1 MDHTIMKIPKI
12 ISIEG
17 NIGAGKTT
25 FVENL
30 KQNLQND
37 NEIMFITEPV
47 NIWESIRDGN
57 DKTILEK
64 FYADP
69 NKYAFSFQIMAYV
82 TRLNLL
88 SKAIVDNPQCKLII
102 TERSLDAD
110 RNVFAQMLYDDN
122 MIEDINFKIYLQ
134 FYETYKTKFS
144 TNGTIFISAEPDI
157 CKQRINNR
165 NRAGENSVPLEYLS
179 KCDNY
184 HKKWLHSVENLLTI
198 DTNHDASYNIEDLND
213 KGLLWLKSASN
224 YIYNDIL
231 KLDDNQ

>member
-30 KQNLQND
+30 KEKLQHD
-37 NEIMFITEPV
+37 NEIIFITEPV
-47 NIWESIRDGN
+47 NIWESIKDNN

-64 FYADP
+64 FYSEP

-134 FYETYKTKFS
+134 FYQTYKTKFN
-144 TNGTIFISAEPDI
+144 TNGTIFISADHDI
-157 CKQRINNR
+157 CKKRIDKR
-165 NRAGENSVPLEYLS
+165 NRIGEDSVPLEYLS
-179 KCDNY
+179 KCDKY
-184 HKKWLHSVENLLTI
+184 HKKWLQRVENLLTI
-198 DTNHDASYNIEDLND
+198 DTNDDASYNVEDLND
-213 KGLLWLKSASN
+213 KGLLWLKTAVD
-224 YIYNDIL
+224 YIYDDIL
-231 KLDDNQ
+231 KK